1 MSKGGNENYLS
12 DVVERRVVKYHL
24 RGYPVR
30 SRVLSENESTIARSY
45 LDKKTMSPAQGGLN
59 LFSSIDRVKR

>member
-12 DVVERRVVKYHL
+12 DVVERRVVKCHL

-30 SRVLSENESTIARSY
+30 SRVLSENESTIACSY

-59 LFSSIDRVKR
+59 LISSIDRVKR